1 MADLTVLINEK
12 ITLDGND
19 RGILTTQTIL
29 GINYIDN
36 RTFTIPTGSVTT
48 LFSLSN
54 INSAGT
60 FITSSI
66 QYIRLT
72 NSSTTNTPV
81 KLIVSSS
88 TEAMSY
94 LINTGSSYMISTSKT
109 TGSLTGMLF
118 NDIVSVK
125 AEPSGSSAKIEY
137 FIATT

>member
-19 RGILTTQTIL
+19 RGVLTTQTIPD
-29 GINYIDN
+29 INYIDN

-48 LFSLSN
+48 LFSLSDV
-54 INSAGT
+54 NSAGT

-66 QYIRLT
+66 QYVRLT
-72 NSSTTNTPV
+72 NSSTTNAPV
-81 KLIVSSS
+81 KLIISSS

-94 LINTGSSYMISTSKT
+94 LINTGSSYMISTSKI
-109 TGSLTGMLF
+109 TGSLTGLTF
-118 NDIVSVK
+118 KDIVSVK